1 MASRLPAVTRL
12 LAAVLLAAAFT
23 SGAFQL
29 DDEDLM
35 FDDEDGTRSEA
46 PVAAPMQ
53 DGVLGP
59 LSRPKRQFL
68 PYDSNDYVDYTDG
81 SGSGFPP
88 QIYMV
93 KIHILRPWDSRFSN
107 KGGAAFKEFKNEIMQ
122 PMQQVLHRVHRDA
135 TLEVDS
141 IREGPSGQCMA
152 RLVVSMPDHEDRR
165 ENLVRNVRN
174 ELAKGR
180 LGQLIV
186 NTDYFEVTDY
196 SGGDTT
202 TIPGPLTTTSTRLQC
217 LTDSTP
223 QVCDDGVT
231 LACFCDENPQCPNGE
246 DESVAN
252 CGSDCPSGK
261 VQCGT
266 EPTCIESRF
275 VCDGF
280 QDCRNNWDEE
290 NCSGTTTPVPM
301 TTTSTRLQCLTDTTP
316 RLCDDGVTL
325 ACFCDENP
333 QCPDGEDESVAN
345 CGSDCPSGTVQ
356 CGTEPTCINEEFI
369 CDDFSHC
376 QNNWDEENCSEPTT
390 EVISFTTHPYSTTPS
405 TTMPSTTTPSTTTPS
420 TTSTTITPDP
430 TTTTSTP
437 PQCLRGD
444 LPQFCDDGR
453 TLACFC
459 DNYRHCPGGEDESVE
474 NCGFVCPPGEQ
485 QCGDE
490 LTCVSSARICD
501 GYSDCRNNW
510 DEEQNCP
517 LTCPP
522 NMQMCRE
529 GRNCLAP
536 NQICDGTPDC
546 PEGSDE
552 QECHIC
558 LVTQF
563 QCDDGKCIE
572 NYRRCDHIADCVNAE
587 DEAVCPCE
595 HPNFQCISLMCI
607 PPEAH
612 CDGKVDC
619 DDGSD
624 EIGCLCPEG
633 YFRCFTGGNCIN
645 VTYRC
650 DGLVQCPDG
659 SDEEDCPCQVWQW
672 TCRDGGCISQASRC
686 DGTID
691 CNDKSDEYECPSG
704 GCREGEFKC
713 QSGSC
718 VLEEDRCDGVN
729 QCPDGSDEFGCPTPT
744 CGPLEFTCADGK
756 CVPAERK
763 CDGYQDCADDSDE
776 YSCCSSGQF
785 QCGDGSCVPESARC
799 NNVRDCPDDSDETDC
814 PGCKTDE
821 WTCRDGSCLPIEGR
835 CDGYHQCWDSSDE
848 ENCPPKCRP
857 DEFTCWDGSCV
868 PDYLRCDGSP
878 HCPDSSDEA
887 ECYPSTCTSNQWT
900 CSDGSCI
907 PQEKR
912 CDQRYDCPDYTDE
925 YNCTGCSSQEWTCL
939 DRSCIPLENHCNGR
953 YDCLD
958 RSDEENCIASE
969 CRPDEFRCVSDYSC
983 IPKSSQCNGL
993 QECHDGSDEEQ
1004 CAPRPTCKADEFA
1017 CADDGTCIPSY
1028 LQCDGRPYC
1037 RDASDEHN
1045 CPSSESSCNSPST
1058 FRCNNGY
1065 CIRADQH
1072 CDGTADCQDA
1082 TDERGCPPLCTNND
1096 FRCDDGTCIPL
1107 EAKCNDQPDCQDQ
1120 SDEAN
1125 CTCRPD
1131 QFRCD
1136 DGKCLEQWQKCNTI
1150 SECSQGEDERSC
1162 PCRPEDHL
1170 CERDGTCIA
1179 GSKVCDGRPDC
1190 SDASDELNCPLCG
1203 RDEWQCLDGQ
1213 CIHRSYHCD
1222 GRQDCLDNSD
1232 ESVDCTP
1239 PVRPPSTPRPELCNS
1254 DQFEC
1259 RNGQCI
1265 ARAYKCDGIPDCSD
1279 GSDEEER
1286 VCTPGQCPDSNQ
1298 FACTSGEC
1306 VGLDKR
1312 CDGNLDCIDR
1322 SDELG
1327 CPPIPGISDGDDECS
1342 VGEIKCNDGLCIDK
1356 SWECDSVPDCFDGAD
1371 ELNCCKT
1378 TEFKCGDGSCIPDHF
1393 LCDTRFDCTD
1403 GSDEHNCECKQDE
1416 FHCNS
1421 GECVPRTVECDG
1433 KPDCRDGSDEGDYC
1447 PTPSPCT
1454 ANEFHCQSGECVSQF
1469 VVCDGRG
1476 DCFDGSDE
1484 LQCPDGQ
1491 PGTGTCSESEFKCR
1505 DGSCVDRSAYCDRI
1519 PDCRDGSD
1527 EDNCTRQCASGEF
1540 QCTDRQ
1546 CIRQESVCNRVRDCY
1561 DGSDEVNCPT
1571 LPPPPPPPTETT
1583 TTTYCRGDQ
1592 FQCGSG
1598 DCIPQFYVCD
1608 GPRDCRDGSDED
1620 SCTTTS
1626 GFTTST
1632 TTTPPPQNTFQCQ
1645 DGRIINRQQRCDGRR
1660 DCSDGSDEIDCPVSG
1675 RIDLKTF
1682 PDEQTSKQ
1690 TQEVVFQCRDE
1701 GTTRAPVR
1709 WERDRGRPLPE
1720 GSTDIRGR
1728 LTMPRVQMEHEGV
1741 YYCVAQGVS
1750 PNTPG
1755 MRKPVYLRVEPYE
1768 VITASPPVVCS
1779 LLEATCRSGECINKT
1794 QVCDGRPDCK
1804 DSSDEDRCGRCEP
1817 NEFQCDNR
1825 KCVLKTWLCDSDN
1838 DCGDNSDEQYC
1849 GISDPDAFCHN
1860 NEFMCRSGSQC
1871 IPKSF
1876 HCDGDNDCMD
1886 LSDEDGCRKPE
1897 VKEPPP
1903 RNVMVWVGETF
1914 NITCRVEGV
1923 PTPIVLWRL
1932 NWGHVPAKCQMTS
1945 KNGFGMLVCPDAQ
1958 PTDQGAYSCE
1968 AINGKGSVFATPD
1981 AIVVVKGIPIN
1992 QCQPPSFNSLA
2003 ISQEDCLSCFCFG
2016 ITNDCFSTDMFIT
2029 QLPPP
2034 NGDSFTLVGANQDQ
2048 TQGNYVVRDNDYPL
2062 SSRHLAYNLPGT
2074 QYSDR
2079 VVLNVDRSKLRGP
2092 GDLAVYFS
2100 LPDSHKRQ
2108 QLASFGGYLRYRIT
2122 YSHFGASQTT
2132 SHPDVIIR
2140 GNGLTLMH
2148 VHDGTFQENIENWVD
2163 VRFFYGHWFKRV
2175 VQWGGRIKVEQP
2187 ASREDIMMVLE
2198 NMDLLLIRAQ
2208 YTDGDFINTTLSNVQ
2223 MDTAEISRNDQ
2234 GQAGLVE
2241 KCVCP
2246 PGYTG
2251 ISCQDCAPNYTRVK
2265 EGPWLGRCVY
2275 DLVCGPNEYGDPA
2288 NGISCQP
2295 CPCPLGSPSNQFS
2308 SSCYLDGDG
2317 QVTCNC
2323 QQGLQRPSM
2332 SVLCQWL

>member
-659 SDEEDCPCQVWQW
+659 SDEEDCPC
-672 TCRDGGCISQASRC
+672 
-686 DGTID
+686 
-691 CNDKSDEYECPSG
+691 
-704 GCREGEFKC
+704 
-713 QSGSC
+713 
-718 VLEEDRCDGVN
+718 
-729 QCPDGSDEFGCPTPT
+729 
-744 CGPLEFTCADGK
+744 
-756 CVPAERK
+756 
-763 CDGYQDCADDSDE
+763 
-776 YSCCSSGQF
+776 
-785 QCGDGSCVPESARC
+785 
-799 NNVRDCPDDSDETDC
+799 
-814 PGCKTDE
+814 
-821 WTCRDGSCLPIEGR
+821 
-835 CDGYHQCWDSSDE
+835 
-848 ENCPPKCRP
+848 
-857 DEFTCWDGSCV
+857 
-868 PDYLRCDGSP
+868 
-878 HCPDSSDEA
+878 
-887 ECYPSTCTSNQWT
+887 
-900 CSDGSCI
+900 
-907 PQEKR
+907 
-912 CDQRYDCPDYTDE
+912 
-925 YNCTGCSSQEWTCL
+925 
-939 DRSCIPLENHCNGR
+939 
-953 YDCLD
+953 
-958 RSDEENCIASE
+958 
-969 CRPDEFRCVSDYSC
+969 
-983 IPKSSQCNGL
+983 
-993 QECHDGSDEEQ
+993 
-1004 CAPRPTCKADEFA
+1004 
-1017 CADDGTCIPSY
+1017 
-1028 LQCDGRPYC
+1028 
-1037 RDASDEHN
+1037 
-1045 CPSSESSCNSPST
+1045 
-1058 FRCNNGY
+1058 
-1065 CIRADQH
+1065 
-1072 CDGTADCQDA
+1072 
-1082 TDERGCPPLCTNND
+1082 
-1096 FRCDDGTCIPL
+1096 
-1107 EAKCNDQPDCQDQ
+1107 
-1120 SDEAN
+1120 
-1125 CTCRPD
+1125 RPD

-1190 SDASDELNCPLCG
+1190 SDASDELNC
-1203 RDEWQCLDGQ
+1203 
-1213 CIHRSYHCD
+1213 
-1222 GRQDCLDNSD
+1222 
-1232 ESVDCTP
+1232 

-1327 CPPIPGISDGDDECS
+1327 CPPIPGISG
-1342 VGEIKCNDGLCIDK
+1342 
-1356 SWECDSVPDCFDGAD
+1356 
-1371 ELNCCKT
+1371 CKT

-1447 PTPSPCT
+1447 QCGSIEWQCQTGQCIYLTQVCNGMRDCSDGSDERGCPATPSPCT